1 MTDRIKKLRERSLGA
16 KPSLS
21 TERATLITRFFQS
34 GVADAVSNPVGRA
47 RAFRYLMERKSI
59 CIEEGELIV
68 GERGESPKATP
79 TFPELCTHTLRDLE
93 IIHSRPKVSFDVGPD
108 ARRVYERD
116 IIPFWK
122 GKTMRDRIFA
132 QMSHRWK
139 EAYAAGVF
147 TEFMEQR
154 APGHTV
160 LDGKIYGK
168 GMNDFKKD
176 IRRSLAGLDFSKDPE
191 AYRKREELKAM
202 DICADALI
210 AFSRRH
216 ARRAREL
223 AGREPEGRRK
233 RELLEIARICSK
245 VPAKAPGTFH
255 EALQHYWFIH
265 LGVITELN
273 PWDSFNPGRLDQHLF
288 PFYQAERNR
297 GLSQ

>member
-1 MTDRIKKLRERSLGA
+1 MPGVRPLPEERLDSIRKEFERLSLMCKWEGNGDRSNQKIA
-16 KPSLS
+16 
-21 TERATLITRFFQS
+21 RAEPCGKT
-34 GVADAVSNPVGRA
+34 DAVCGTGNADDPVPSKRRSRRGFRPLGRA
-47 RAFRYLMERKSI
+47 LAFRYLMEKKSI

-79 TFPELCTHTLRDLE
+79 TFPELCTHTLQDLE
-93 IIHSRPKVSFDVGPD
+93 TIHSRQKVSFDVGPD

-132 QMSHRWK
+132 QMSGPWK

-202 DICADALI
+202 AICADALI

-223 AGREPEGRRK
+223 AGRESEGSRK
-233 RELLEIARICSK
+233 RELLEIARIC
-245 VPAKAPGTFH
+245 
-255 EALQHYWFIH
+255 
-265 LGVITELN
+265 
-273 PWDSFNPGRLDQHLF
+273 
-288 PFYQAERNR
+288 
-297 GLSQ
+297 